1 MRVSIQ
7 DLQASK
13 DRGERF
19 PVLTAYDYPTAKIID
34 ELGIPVILVGD
45 SLANVVLGYDSTV
58 FVTMDEM
65 LHHTKAVA
73 RGAKQALVVGDMPFM
88 SYQTNAEDA
97 LSNAARFLREAGA
110 QAVKLEGGEVMAET
124 VRTLTERGIPVMG
137 HVGYTPQSS
146 YKIGRRV
153 QGRSLEDAR
162 KLVRDAQALDEA
174 GAFAVVVE
182 LVPSE
187 LAKVITERIKV
198 PTIGIGAGPDCDAQV
213 QVISDILGIYTDFVP
228 RHAKRFANLAD
239 AMREGVKSYVADV
252 MDGSFPGPEH
262 GTDMEDEVLRALL
275 EDL

>member
-1 MRVSIQ
+1 VRVSIQ

-252 MDGSFPGPEH
+252 MDGSFPGPEP